1 MITIASKF
9 SRLADQAVGDLRVSM
24 SQKAKGARDQAEELR
39 KLAQREGS
47 TPVPYAGGI
56 TISDK
61 EIDEANSDI
70 TKPYFKRGQFVDV
83 RDGGTGVVDRHADF
97 GPYGAS

>member
-1 MITIASKF
+1 MKWLY
-9 SRLADQAVGDLRVSM
+9 RLIWGN
-24 SQKAKGARDQAEELR
+24 KEPKG
-39 KLAQREGS
+39 
-47 TPVPYAGGI
+47 P
-56 TISDK
+56 DK